1 MLNRKKW
8 GLSLF
13 LLLFASELF
22 KNPAI
27 DKPEKWKYRSSE
39 GGKWNIM
46 TDSSKYITRNGKGF
60 LIITSVPEDKKY
72 VTTMT
77 LEPDTLK
84 PISIKIDGETET
96 VFEAKYRGNMAVI
109 NLFRGPKN
117 IRNKKILLAPVTYDQ
132 RTLFWLLRGY
142 PFDKPKELEIDLI
155 MPLGNRCSMKVRY
168 LGTEII
174 SVPAGKFI
182 AHKLEVEPNAIL
194 PMFSEKLRTYFW
206 YSREKIPKF
215 LKYSYPT
222 KNESAELMK

>member
-1 MLNRKKW
+1 M
-8 GLSLF
+8 
-13 LLLFASELF
+13 
-22 KNPAI
+22 
-27 DKPEKWKYRSSE
+27 
-39 GGKWNIM
+39 
-46 TDSSKYITRNGKGF
+46 
-60 LIITSVPEDKKY
+60 
-72 VTTMT
+72 
-77 LEPDTLK
+77 
-84 PISIKIDGETET
+84 
-96 VFEAKYRGNMAVI
+96 
-109 NLFRGPKN
+109 KN